1 MQRKQDATRRLPSF
15 IFWHEHCNEMM
26 DRRRSQ
32 RPMLPPPAKIIT
44 TTVISMMLISCA
56 TGRGGCCRAAA
67 SAFVPAAAKSNAPR
81 QSQAATRLFGSSSS
95 SSAPPGGGSTQKKKK
110 TKKTV
115 NHPRKLDKVSAE
127 PSEATDGALSW
138 ETFDFSTNPKLDSRF
153 SGGGGGGGED
163 NESQKLLNRI
173 ARGQDSAEDFAKV
186 TKLEAIRDREAAKK
200 MDEINAAYRSLTPE
214 LVASASAVLEPYIN
228 TDRVGRIDTALGQR
242 TKRAKFLYENP
253 SNPSNVW
260 ACLRTID
267 SFGVQNVDVIID
279 SGMYEGKMAIS
290 AKSGMRTAMGSAK
303 WLTLRNHLS
312 TADAVAAIKAQGYQI
327 WATDLNPDSV
337 DVRELDWDAAGP
349 VCVVMGNEERG
360 ISDEMRRL
368 VDKTFTLPMCGFAE
382 SFNLSVATSITLAHM
397 SSRSDGQG
405 NGPLRPGDLDEHE
418 LACLRLKGL
427 LGSLP
432 QRRMGKALLK
442 QNGIILPEQIMSLL

>member
-1 MQRKQDATRRLPSF
+1 M
-15 IFWHEHCNEMM
+15 
-26 DRRRSQ
+26 
-32 RPMLPPPAKIIT
+32 PASSS
-44 TTVISMMLISCA
+44 SMMSSHLSQM
-56 TGRGGCCRAAA
+56 
-67 SAFVPAAAKSNAPR
+67 
-81 QSQAATRLFGSSSS
+81 QSSTSTRLFSSSS
-95 SSAPPGGGSTQKKKK
+95 SKKNS
-110 TKKTV
+110 V

-127 PSEATDGALSW
+127 PSEATDGELSW
-138 ETFDFSTNPKLDSRF
+138 ETFDFSTNPKLDTRF
-153 SGGGGGGGED
+153 SGNGSDGD
-163 NESQKLLNRI
+163 NESQNLLNQI

-186 TKLEAIRDREAAKK
+186 TKLEIKDREAAKR
-200 MDEINAAYRSLTPE
+200 MDELNEAYKSLTPE
-214 LVASASAVLEPYIN
+214 LVSSAMAVLEPYIN
-228 TDRVGRIDTALGQR
+228 ADRVERIDTVLGQR

-290 AKSGMRTAMGSAK
+290 AKSGMRTAMGNAK
-303 WLTLRNHLS
+303 WLTLRNHMS
-312 TADAVAAIKAQGYQI
+312 TADAVAQIKAQGYQI

-360 ISDEMRRL
+360 ISEEMRGL
-368 VDKTFTLPMCGFAE
+368 ADKTFTLPMCGFAE

-397 SSRSDGQG
+397 SSKSDGEG

-442 QNGIILPEQIMSLL
+442 QNGIVLPDQIMSLL

>member
-1 MQRKQDATRRLPSF
+1 M
-15 IFWHEHCNEMM
+15 CNEMR
-26 DRRRSQ
+26 DRRRSRSQ
-32 RPMLPPPAKIIT
+32 RPMLPPPVKIIT
-44 TTVISMMLISCA
+44 ATVMMSMMLISCA
-56 TGRGGCCRAAA
+56 TRRGVCCRAAAA
-67 SAFVPAAAKSNAPR
+67 SAFVPSAAAKSNAPR
-81 QSQAATRLFGSSSS
+81 QSQAAATRLFGSSS
-95 SSAPPGGGSTQKKKK
+95 
-110 TKKTV
+110 KKTV

-138 ETFDFSTNPKLDSRF
+138 ETFDFSTNPKLDNRF
-153 SGGGGGGGED
+153 SGGGGGED
-163 NESQKLLNRI
+163 NESQKLLNQI

-186 TKLEAIRDREAAKK
+186 TKLEAIKDREAAKR
-200 MDEINAAYRSLTPE
+200 MDEINAAYRALTPE

-228 TDRVGRIDTALGQR
+228 ADRVERIDTVLGQR

-397 SSRSDGQG
+397 SAMSDGEG

-442 QNGIILPEQIMSLL
+442 QNGIVLPEQIMSLL

>member
-1 MQRKQDATRRLPSF
+1 MSSQLSQMQS
-15 IFWHEHCNEMM
+15 
-26 DRRRSQ
+26 
-32 RPMLPPPAKIIT
+32 
-44 TTVISMMLISCA
+44 
-56 TGRGGCCRAAA
+56 
-67 SAFVPAAAKSNAPR
+67 
-81 QSQAATRLFGSSSS
+81 TRLFSSSS
-95 SSAPPGGGSTQKKKK
+95 SSSSKR
-110 TKKTV
+110 TV

-127 PSEATDGALSW
+127 PSEATDGELSW
-138 ETFDFSTNPKLDSRF
+138 ETFDFSTNPKLDTRF
-153 SGGGGGGGED
+153 SGGSDGGD
-163 NESQKLLNRI
+163 NESQKLLNQI

-186 TKLEAIRDREAAKK
+186 TQLEAIRDREAAKR
-200 MDEINAAYRSLTPE
+200 MDELNEAYKSLTPE
-214 LVASASAVLEPYIN
+214 LVSSAMAVLEPYIN
-228 TDRVGRIDTALGQR
+228 ADRVERIDTVLGQR

-303 WLTLRNHLS
+303 WLTLRNHMS
-312 TADAVAAIKAQGYQI
+312 TADAVAQIKAQGYQI

-360 ISDEMRRL
+360 ISEEMRRL
-368 VDKTFTLPMCGFAE
+368 ADKTFTLPMCGFAE

-397 SSRSDGQG
+397 SSKSGEG

-442 QNGIILPEQIMSLL
+442 QNGIVLSEQIMSLL

>member
-1 MQRKQDATRRLPSF
+1 
-15 IFWHEHCNEMM
+15 MM

-153 SGGGGGGGED
+153 SGGGGGDGED